1 MNILLIKLVIV
12 IHLFY
17 VRAGAFYLYP
27 NLWIENILNDVNII
41 SIKKIEA
48 INHQLQ
54 DLWLVT

>member
-27 NLWIENILNDVNII
+27 NVWIENILNDVNII

-54 DLWLVT
+54 DL